1 MTGVQTCA
9 LPIYFL
15 LVDKTANR
23 VDKYGKVT
31 PCRYHEIDYMGR
43 VYKTY
48 LLEHKIGR
56 AIAQH
61 GESLFFITSSD
72 DEHLS
77 DRIAELNLNTG
88 ELVKYCDIHALIGE
102 EYRQYDNWIDTSYI
116 EYNSGKLLITAKRL
130 NSVINI
136 DWNEQKIEDR
146 KSVV

>member
-1 MTGVQTCA
+1 MIPLANGH
-9 LPIYFL
+9 FL

-77 DRIAELNLNTG
+77 DRIAE
-88 ELVKYCDIHALIGE
+88 
-102 EYRQYDNWIDTSYI
+102 
-116 EYNSGKLLITAKRL
+116 
-130 NSVINI
+130 
-136 DWNEQKIEDR
+136 
-146 KSVV
+146 

>member
-1 MTGVQTCA
+1 
-9 LPIYFL
+9 
-15 LVDKTANR
+15 
-23 VDKYGKVT
+23 
-31 PCRYHEIDYMGR
+31 MGR

-48 LLEHKIGR
+48 LLEYKIGR

-116 EYNSGKLLITAKRL
+116 EYNQKFDLL
-130 NSVINI
+130 
-136 DWNEQKIEDR
+136 
-146 KSVV
+146 